1 MSITSLAQVGPK
13 QERHVEHCL
22 HSVINIGFF
31 TNVLRWKVKDPP
43 AKNGHLDQD
52 LSTELVKVM
61 WCHGVTYRYVCSKL
75 QARFGETAEPF
86 FCVCGESL
94 YFFKAKT

>member
-13 QERHVEHCL
+13 QERHVERCL

-31 TNVLRWKVKDPP
+31 TNVLRWKDPL

-75 QARFGETAEPF
+75 EARFGETATTIF
-86 FCVCGESL
+86 CCVCGESL
-94 YFFKAKT
+94 YFF

>member
-13 QERHVEHCL
+13 PERHVEHCL
-22 HSVINIGFF
+22 HSVINIAFF
-31 TNVLRWKVKDPP
+31 TNVLRWKVKDPL
-43 AKNGHLDQD
+43 AKEEHLDQD

-75 QARFGETAEPF
+75 PARFGETAEPF
-86 FCVCGESL
+86 FVVFVENLFTFS
-94 YFFKAKT
+94 K